1 MMLVAQNVVVRR
13 LTEYTELV
21 ATQRLYESIWRS
33 NGNTPPV
40 TAELLRAMTKA
51 GSYVAGAF
59 DGEDLIGA
67 CIGFC
72 SPPNEGA
79 LHSHIAGVAADS
91 RGRNVGYALKLHQR
105 TWALERGLREVTWT
119 FDPLVR
125 RNAYFNLGKLG
136 ADAIEYLPDF
146 YGLMHDD
153 INAGGE
159 SDRLLVSWRVEAPEV
174 VAACAGQPRVV
185 SATGAVALGISEG
198 GLPVRGTSTG
208 TVALGLSAGGLPVR
222 DTSTGTT
229 VLVAVPPDIEALRVT
244 NPAAAT
250 EWRHAV
256 REVLGGLLASGAR
269 VTGFDRSGWYVVERS
284 SS

>member
-1 MMLVAQNVVVRR
+1 MMLVAQNVVVRQ
-13 LTEYTELV
+13 LTEHTELV

-79 LHSHIAGVAADS
+79 LHSHIAGVAADA
-91 RGRNVGYALKLHQR
+91 RGRNVGYVLKLHQR

-159 SDRLLVSWRVEAPEV
+159 SDRLLVSWRVEAPGV

-198 GLPVRGTSTG
+198 GLPVRG
-208 TVALGLSAGGLPVR
+208 
-222 DTSTGTT
+222 TSTGTT

-269 VTGFDRSGWYVVERS
+269 VTGFDRSGWYVVERNNS
-284 SS
+284 

>member
-1 MMLVAQNVVVRR
+1 MTMVAQNVVVRG
-13 LTEYTELV
+13 LDEFTELV

-33 NGNTPPV
+33 SGNAPPV

-59 DGEDLIGA
+59 DGDELIGA

-72 SPPNEGA
+72 SPPDAGA
-79 LHSHIAGVAADS
+79 LHSHIAGVAAS
-91 RGRNVGYALKLHQR
+91 ARGRNVGFALKLHQR

-136 ADAIEYLPDF
+136 ADAAEYLPDF

-153 INAGGE
+153 INAGEE
-159 SDRLLVSWRVEAPEV
+159 SDRLLIRWRLGSPEA

-185 SATGAVALGISEG
+185 SATGAVALGISDD
-198 GLPVRGTSTG
+198 LRPVRGTCS
-208 TVALGLSAGGLPVR
+208 
-222 DTSTGTT
+222 GTT
-229 VLVAVPPDIEALRVT
+229 VLVAVPPDIEALRVA
-244 NPAAAT
+244 NPPAAT

-256 REVLGGLLASGAR
+256 REVLGGLLADGAR

-284 SS
+284 GS

>member
-1 MMLVAQNVVVRR
+1 MTLVAQNVVVRP
-13 LTEYTELV
+13 LTEFTELV

-33 NGNTPPV
+33 SGNTPPV

-59 DGEDLIGA
+59 DGNDLIGA

-72 SPPNEGA
+72 SPPDAGA
-79 LHSHIAGVAADS
+79 LHSHIAGVAAGA

-136 ADAIEYLPDF
+136 ADATEYLPDF

-185 SATGAVALGISEG
+185 SATGAVALGISDG
-198 GLPVRGTSTG
+198 GLPVRGTCTG
-208 TVALGLSAGGLPVR
+208 S
-222 DTSTGTT
+222 T
-229 VLVAVPPDIEALRVT
+229 VLVAVPADIEALRVT